1 MGEYLVF
8 TCVKKCR
15 FCRCLLN
22 FNPNGSYVLV
32 TSGEPQMSVRCFSG
46 LISKLSV
53 CDFFFFNQSSRLVR
67 EHAESVLKTEREI
80 WAREKMESQQ
90 ALRAAQV
97 EQSRLREELNKDAA
111 TRIPVSGHE
120 SDSDEITWPRAK
132 VSLQCNVVELE
143 TSLRKYCLQ

>member
-1 MGEYLVF
+1 
-8 TCVKKCR
+8 
-15 FCRCLLN
+15 
-22 FNPNGSYVLV
+22 
-32 TSGEPQMSVRCFSG
+32 MSVRRFSG

-143 TSLRKYCLQ
+143 TSLGKHCLLCCIVIPSITFDLLLG

>member
-1 MGEYLVF
+1 M
-8 TCVKKCR
+8 
-15 FCRCLLN
+15 
-22 FNPNGSYVLV
+22 
-32 TSGEPQMSVRCFSG
+32 
-46 LISKLSV
+46 I
-53 CDFFFFNQSSRLVR
+53 FFFNQSSRLVR

>member
-1 MGEYLVF
+1 MF
-8 TCVKKCR
+8 
-15 FCRCLLN
+15 
-22 FNPNGSYVLV
+22 
-32 TSGEPQMSVRCFSG
+32 
-46 LISKLSV
+46 
-53 CDFFFFNQSSRLVR
+53 FFFFNQSSRLVR
-67 EHAESVLKTEREI
+67 EHAETVLKTEREI

-132 VSLQCNVVELE
+132 VSLQCSVVELG
-143 TSLRKYCLQ
+143 TSLGKYCLPCYIVISSITVDLLLG